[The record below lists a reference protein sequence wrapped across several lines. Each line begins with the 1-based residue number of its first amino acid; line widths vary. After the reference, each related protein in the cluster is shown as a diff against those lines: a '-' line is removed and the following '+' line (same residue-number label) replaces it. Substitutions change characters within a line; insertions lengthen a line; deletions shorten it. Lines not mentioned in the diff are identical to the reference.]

1 MIIDYGNKE
10 RYEVLL
16 IDDGTLDTVISI
28 NDKEFR
34 FSSEYAEIYRDKEGY
49 MTEKGLQ
56 ELAEETIYLESF
68 LKKIGTF

>member
-10 RYEVLL
+10 RYEVFL
-16 IDDGTLDTVISI
+16 IDDGSLDTIISI
-28 NDKEFR
+28 DGKEFR

-49 MTEKGLQ
+49 ITEEGLR

-68 LKKIGTF
+68 

>member
-10 RYEVLL
+10 RYEIEL

-28 NDKEFR
+28 NNKEFR
-34 FSSEYAEIYRDKEGY
+34 FSSEYSEIYRDKEGY
-49 MTEKGLQ
+49 ITEEGLR

-68 LKKIGTF
+68 

>member
-1 MIIDYGNKE
+1 MIIDYGNEE
-10 RYEVLL
+10 RYEIEL

-28 NDKEFR
+28 NNKEFR

-49 MTEKGLQ
+49 MTEEGLR

-68 LKKIGTF
+68 

>member
-10 RYEVLL
+10 RYEIEL

-28 NDKEFR
+28 NNKEFR
-34 FSSEYAEIYRDKEGY
+34 FSSEYSEIYRDKEGY
-49 MTEKGLQ
+49 MTEEGLR

-68 LKKIGTF
+68 

>member
-10 RYEVLL
+10 IYEVFL
-16 IDDGTLDTVISI
+16 IDDGTLDTIISI

-49 MTEKGLQ
+49 MTEEGLR
-56 ELAEETIYLESF
+56 ELAEETINLESF
-68 LKKIGTF
+68 